1 MAGNFARSDLSLLS
15 QNNQRVSRIL
25 KAVLVAV
32 FTALCLGTNYAMT
45 SLPNVKIMDALVF
58 TAGFMFGL
66 DVGFG
71 VAIMTRVVYGFFN
84 PYGPAPFPLI
94 LFLIAGECFYAVAGV
109 ALRKWSF
116 TRDLLTSRT
125 SVRGMSYI
133 FGLTGFVATF
143 AYDALTNFATY
154 LFLVNSLYQA
164 FIIGMITGVPFGVLH
179 EVTNVVFF
187 ATVVPAT
194 IVASRRLGP
203 RVSLVLS
210 R

>member
-1 MAGNFARSDLSLLS
+1 M
-15 QNNQRVSRIL
+15 
-25 KAVLVAV
+25 KAVLTAV

-58 TAGFMFGL
+58 IAGFMFGL
-66 DVGFG
+66 DVGCG
-71 VAIMTRVVYGFFN
+71 VAIMTRLVYGFFN

-109 ALRKWSF
+109 ALRKWSL
-116 TRDLLTSRT
+116 TGDLLKAKNSF
-125 SVRGMSYI
+125 RGMSYL
-133 FGLTGFVATF
+133 FGLVGFVATF

-154 LFLVNSLYQA
+154 LFLVDSLYQA

-179 EVTNVVFF
+179 ELTNVVFF

-194 IVASRRLGP
+194 IAATRRLGP
-203 RVSLVLS
+203 RISLVMS

>member
-1 MAGNFARSDLSLLS
+1 M
-15 QNNQRVSRIL
+15 
-25 KAVLVAV
+25 KAVLTAV

-58 TAGFMFGL
+58 IAGFMFGL
-66 DVGFG
+66 DVGCG
-71 VAIMTRVVYGFFN
+71 VAIMTRLVYGFFN

-94 LFLIAGECFYAVAGV
+94 LFLIAGECFYLLKA
-109 ALRKWSF
+109 KNSF
-116 TRDLLTSRT
+116 
-125 SVRGMSYI
+125 RGMSYL
-133 FGLTGFVATF
+133 FGLVGFVATF

-154 LFLVNSLYQA
+154 LFLVDSLYQA

-179 EVTNVVFF
+179 ELTNVVFF

-194 IVASRRLGP
+194 IAATRRLGP
-203 RVSLVLS
+203 RISLVMS